1 MNGLVAVQQ
10 NAVLSD
16 GNYPLPAIIQSAGE
30 KASYRFVDFFVA
42 EIRNKNTRRAY
53 LQAISIFFAWI
64 EHRYP
69 GIELVEIN
77 SLIVGQFVEFCPG
90 SPTTKNLRL
99 AAIRKL
105 FAWLVTGGILR
116 DNPTAEVKGP
126 KYRVKQGKTPVL
138 SDEEMKDLFDSFDV
152 SHVVGLRD
160 RALVGVMFY
169 SFARVGAVL
178 SMDVSDYFEKKRRAW
193 FRLHEKGGK
202 YHEVP
207 AHHTVQE
214 FLDEYLDVAGIRDET
229 ISPLFRT
236 TRGKSRKLT
245 RNRMQPQEALAMV
258 KRRALDAGVN
268 PDACNHSFRASG
280 ITNYLKN
287 GGSRDNAQ
295 IIACHEDIRTTALY
309 DRRDETVSLDEI
321 ERIRL

>member
-1 MNGLVAVQQ
+1 MNQLATVQQ
-10 NAVLSD
+10 NAVLSG

-30 KASYRFVDFFVA
+30 NASYRFVDFFVA

-69 GIELVEIN
+69 SLELVEIN

-99 AAIRKL
+99 AAIRKF
-105 FAWLVTGGILR
+105 FAWLVAGGILR
-116 DNPTAEVKGP
+116 DNPTAEVKGV
-126 KYRVKQGKTPVL
+126 KHRVKQGKTPVL

-178 SMDVSDYFEKKRRAW
+178 AMDVSDYFQKKRRAW

-214 FLDEYLDVAGIRDET
+214 FLDEYLDVAGIRDEA

-280 ITNYLKN
+280 ITNYLRH

-295 IIACHEDIRTTALY
+295 KIACHEDIRTTALY
-309 DRRDETVSLDEI
+309 DRRAETVSLDEI